1 MSITVID
8 NFLPEE
14 LYIQCNEYSID
25 ILENRSNN
33 IFFTNYTWEEGVRS
47 DSAVVLIHETHD
59 IDITNKISNVVK
71 EKFGRQINRVM
82 FYYWMQCS
90 HIPWHND
97 KGHNG
102 GITIYLNEKWNK
114 NHGGIFLFDDGKHIL
129 GIYPHKNR
137 AIENFGNVEHS
148 VCPTT
153 INSNIRR
160 TIQIFF

>member
-14 LYIQCNEYSID
+14 LYIECNEYSINMF
-25 ILENRSNN
+25 ENKSNN
-33 IFFTNYTWEEGVRS
+33 IFFTNYTWEERVRR
-47 DSAVVLIHETHD
+47 DSAVVLIHETNHVEL
-59 IDITNKISNVVK
+59 INKIKTVIK
-71 EKFGRQINRVM
+71 ERFGREINRIM
-82 FYYWMQCS
+82 FYYWMQSS

-97 KGHNG
+97 EGHNG

-114 NHGGIFLFDDGKHIL
+114 NHGGLFLFDDGKIIM
-129 GIYPHKNR
+129 GIYPNRNR
-137 AIENFGNVEHS
+137 AIENYGNVLHS

-153 INSNIRR
+153 LNSDVRR